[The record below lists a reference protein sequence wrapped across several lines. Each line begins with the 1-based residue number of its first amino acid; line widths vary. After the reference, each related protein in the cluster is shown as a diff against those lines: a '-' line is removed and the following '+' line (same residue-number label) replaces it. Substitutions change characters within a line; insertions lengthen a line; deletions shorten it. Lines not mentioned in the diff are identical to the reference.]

1 MSTLTVPRLL
11 FVGDEPRSI
20 PISRL
25 EAAGFSVT
33 LASPKGIDFQEVV
46 RSQLLLLDVPAAGVR
61 SMQALC
67 RRWRIELGETYLPI
81 VWLAGDFTPQE
92 IEESLDSGADAIF
105 ASPVVISHLGAQLR
119 ALIRVHHLNQ
129 RLAARAGEA
138 HQVNQR
144 LQQAYQQMDQDLELT
159 RRIHRGFLPRS
170 TPPIGPLRFAI
181 DYRPR
186 SRIGGDF
193 FDVSRLDENHVGVYL
208 ADAMGSGQPA
218 SSLLSIFVKK
228 SLRPKEITGNS
239 YRLLPPEEI
248 LAQLNRELLALGL
261 SDPPF
266 VTMVWL
272 SIDTRDGALN
282 FARAAHPHPLLIPRE
297 GEPEYWH
304 SPGTLLGVFEAD
316 FPAQKKQLHPGDKL
330 LLFSD
335 GVNPTQGNTDVA
347 GDLLWESA
355 VRHRMSPVEE
365 FVERVGKEILPQSRS
380 EEDFTLLGIEY
391 LPE

>member
-1 MSTLTVPRLL
+1 MSTRAAPRLL
-11 FVGDEPRSI
+11 LIGEEPRSVATA
-20 PISRL
+20 RL
-25 EAAGFSVT
+25 EAAGFSVSC
-33 LASPKGIDFQEVV
+33 ASSKRLDFQDVV
-46 RSQLLLLDVPAAGVR
+46 GSQVVLLDVPPSGVR
-61 SMQALC
+61 GTQATC
-67 RRWRIELGETYLPI
+67 RRWRIELGETYVPI
-81 VWLAGDFTPQE
+81 VVFPT
-92 IEESLDSGADAIF
+92 
-105 ASPVVISHLGAQLR
+105 PVVESHLFAQIR
-119 ALIRVHHLNQ
+119 SLIRVHHLNQ

-159 RRIHRGFLPRS
+159 RRIHRGFLPQS
-170 TPPIGPLRFAI
+170 TPAVGPLRFAI

-193 FDVSRLDENHVGVYL
+193 FDVMRLDENHVGVYL

-239 YRLLPPEEI
+239 YRLFPPEEI
-248 LAQLNRELLALGL
+248 LAQLNRELLGLGL

-272 SIDTRDGALN
+272 GLDTRDGSLT
-282 FARAAHPHPLLIPRE
+282 FSRAAHPHPLSVPRE
-297 GEPEYWH
+297 GELEYWH

-316 FPAQKKQLHPGDKL
+316 FPAQKKELRPGDKI

-335 GVNPTQGNTDVA
+335 GVNPSQGGTGVS
-347 GDLLWESA
+347 GDALWEA
-355 VRHRMSPVEE
+355 ATRHRELPIDA
-365 FVERVGKEILPQSRS
+365 FVEQVGKDILPQSKS
-380 EEDFTLLGIEY
+380 EEDFTLLGVEY
-391 LPE
+391 LP